1 MFGDSE
7 TEDGKDEEKTE
18 TNKQENT
25 SNTSTK
31 ESSNESKESS
41 EKERKDRGLFN
52 DLVLMIRGYPFSK
65 EHLLGK
71 DRKEGNKFM
80 QLQETLYRIKKSME
94 NPEEKQNIKE
104 IFYEAA
110 IDSPEMFQGYTHY
123 KDSEGFIKDRKDK
136 DFDLFLEYVNMID
149 KKNPERGKEGESFPH
164 PKWLE
169 FRRRVD
175 RCRKD
180 KEGNWNLSDVFI
192 EASRLTSFS
201 SAKKGKDY
209 NKGFGFVTTKKSTR

>member
-1 MFGDSE
+1 MVDLCNAPSDDGAPSDMDISQEGKTSGETSTKEKEKENKEEVELFGDS
-7 TEDGKDEEKTE
+7 DSDNGKDEENVE

-25 SNTSTK
+25 SNTTTK
-31 ESSNESKESS
+31 ESSNKSNEIA

-80 QLQETLYRIKKSME
+80 QLQETLHRITKSME
-94 NPEEKQNIKE
+94 NPEEQQNIKE

-110 IDSPEMFQGYTHY
+110 IDSPKMFQGYTHY
-123 KDSEGFIKDRKDK
+123 KDSEGFIKDCKDK

-149 KKNPERGKEGESFPH
+149 KKNPER
-164 PKWLE
+164 
-169 FRRRVD
+169 
-175 RCRKD
+175 
-180 KEGNWNLSDVFI
+180 
-192 EASRLTSFS
+192 
-201 SAKKGKDY
+201 
-209 NKGFGFVTTKKSTR
+209 